1 MLNTVKNAMNTIGD
15 STPDLAKRFG
25 HEASGIAKLVGH
37 EAADIAK
44 MVGSEAA
51 CIAKSVGSGTAD
63 LAKSIGNSTADFAK
77 SIGPKRAIIGVAV
90 LGVLVGG
97 SIWLARYLR
106 ARKEELPV
114 EATEDQVPSRAQ
126 KRHGKRGAEQYS
138 H

>member
-1 MLNTVKNAMNTIGD
+1 MLNTVKNAMHTIGD
-15 STPDLAKRFG
+15 NTEDFAKRF
-25 HEASGIAKLVGH
+25 GH

-44 MVGSEAA
+44 LVGSEAA
-51 CIAKSVGSGTAD
+51 CIAKS
-63 LAKSIGNSTADFAK
+63 IGNNTADFAK
-77 SIGPKRAIIGVAV
+77 SFGSNTADFAKSFGEGTVDLAKRIGPKRTIIGVAV

-106 ARKEELPV
+106 SRKEELPV